1 MAENI
6 RVSDVIP
13 AAPERVFAAWLDSEK
28 HSAFTGA
35 KASFDGVGGTYTAWN
50 GYIQGTTFEA
60 EPHHRILQSWR
71 TTEFPAEAPPSRLEV
86 LFEPSTDGTV
96 VTLVHTEI
104 PDGQGAQYEA
114 GWKEHYFAPMKQYF
128 GGSEAIAHS
137 DSPVGEPTAKTRAL
151 KSRAAPRKPAKKKK
165 AAKRAAPQKA
175 SRRVSRKGASKKKAG
190 SKRGSALRRKRR

>member
-6 RVSDVIP
+6 RVSDTIP

-35 KASFDGVGGTYTAWN
+35 RATFDGVGGTYTAWN

-60 EPHHRILQSWR
+60 EPHHRIVQSWR

-86 LFEPSTDGTV
+86 LLEASIEGTV
-96 VTLVHTEI
+96 ITLVHTEI

-128 GGSEAIAHS
+128 GGSEAIPHL
-137 DSPVGEPTAKTRAL
+137 DSPIGEPTGKIKPPARKAAPKKKAAKKKKATR
-151 KSRAAPRKPAKKKK
+151 RAAPRKAAKKVKKVKKKK
-165 AAKRAAPQKA
+165 SAPKRRAA
-175 SRRVSRKGASKKKAG
+175 S
-190 SKRGSALRRKRR
+190 RRKRR

>member
-6 RVSDVIP
+6 RVTDTIP

-35 KASFDGVGGTYTAWN
+35 KATFDGVGGTYTAWN

-60 EPHHRILQSWR
+60 EPHRRIVQSWR

-86 LFEPSTDGTV
+86 LLEATTDGTV
-96 VTLVHTEI
+96 ITLVHTEI

-128 GGSEAIAHS
+128 GGSEAIPHLH
-137 DSPVGEPTAKTRAL
+137 SPVAEPTVKIKPPARKAAPKKKTAKKKKATR
-151 KSRAAPRKPAKKKK
+151 RAAPRKAAKKVKKKK
-165 AAKRAAPQKA
+165 SAPKRRSSP
-175 SRRVSRKGASKKKAG
+175 
-190 SKRGSALRRKRR
+190 RRKRR